1 MSNKSITVMGL
12 GYVGLPLTLN
22 LVKAG
27 FNVTGFDLDSSKI
40 QSLKSGKS
48 YVADIT
54 DSEISKVVEEYDL
67 NLSDT
72 LTKSSA
78 YIICV
83 PTPLTDTGA
92 SDISLIKIAS
102 EMISEFLS
110 TGDLVVLESSTYPG
124 TTEEVMIPILEKTG
138 LKAGKDFFVG
148 YAPERVNP
156 GSKMS
161 YKDVNRVI
169 SGYSPI
175 CLEKVY
181 EIYSKICDNVFKAS
195 SIKTAEVSKLLEN
208 SYRLVNIS
216 LINSLAKYCDRL
228 DISVNDVIE
237 AAKTKPFGFSAF
249 YPSLGAG
256 GHCIPIDPIYL
267 SEKMEALDLDS
278 SLIRSAQKTNEEMHV
293 WIQNKIKRLLGDS
306 VRVRKILILGITYK
320 EHVNDIRNSY
330 AIDLLEKLSVDFDV
344 NFFDPLVNKVALVG
358 STKIGLKLNEI
369 NLNDY
374 DLVVINHSVS
384 QSIFKGLIN
393 TQLIIFDLQS
403 SPFDLP
409 YDNYVKL

>member
-22 LVKAG
+22 LVKSG

-54 DSEISKVVEEYDL
+54 DLEISKVVEEYDL

-72 LTKSSA
+72 LTKSST

-161 YKDVNRVI
+161 YRDVNRVI
-169 SGYSPI
+169 SGYSPK

-306 VRVRKILILGITYK
+306 ARARKILILGMTYK
-320 EHVNDIRNSY
+320 EYVNDIRNSY

-344 NFFDPLVNKVALVG
+344 NFFDPLVSKVALVG
-358 STKIGLKLNEI
+358 STKIGLRLNEI